1 MKVLPWIALFLAGT
15 LPAGAAPAGT
25 AILPAHTLA
34 TAHYG
39 NDAPWYE
46 ANIPFFDCSD
56 PEITAVYYY
65 RWEDY
70 KAHIRDLGDR
80 GGLVTEFLND
90 VGWSIFPTQ
99 SLNDATAFH
108 IHEGRWLADLSYVD
122 EYIDSMYTGG
132 GNDRHFS
139 ESIADAAYANYLVH
153 GDRQFIIKHLD
164 TMQHIFHRWDDH
176 YDFTKDL
183 YFIEPILDATEYS
196 IASIDASGG
205 RDGFQGGKAFRPTI
219 NSFMYANAAAISKIA
234 MLAGDAATAKSFADT
249 AAAIR
254 SNVETKLWNDGMQHF
269 VDRYQAN
276 NKFVHYWDF
285 IRGRELAGYTPWYY
299 ELPEQDPKYVASWHY
314 LLSPDDFSGPH
325 GLRTVEPSYQFYMK
339 QFRFDKATG
348 TPECQWNGASWPFD
362 TTLVLG
368 GMANLLNDY
377 SQNVVTSDDYVRL
390 LKQYAHQHYL
400 NGKLDV
406 QEDYNPDT
414 GNVIVGLSRSH
425 HYNHSG
431 YDDLVITG
439 LSGLRPRADNTLE
452 INPLISSG
460 SNAIN
465 YLCLENIHYHGQLIT
480 ILYDRDGTHYGKGA
494 GLSIYVNGTRV
505 VDPSPLGRKL
515 VQIDAPTTNPPE
527 THPVNLA
534 INLSKIGF
542 PTPSASINTTPAAL
556 YSALDGRVWYFPEMP
571 KYWTTLG
578 SQAAKDWYAVD
589 FGTAKWLSSAKLYF
603 YSDSIQFNAPA
614 SYTLQSWTGTAWA
627 DIPNAKTT
635 PDAPIAG
642 GENTITFQPIHTSRL
657 RVVLTSKPKL
667 AIALV
672 QLKAY

>member
-1 MKVLPWIALFLAGT
+1 
-15 LPAGAAPAGT
+15 
-25 AILPAHTLA
+25 
-34 TAHYG
+34 
-39 NDAPWYE
+39 
-46 ANIPFFDCSD
+46 
-56 PEITAVYYY
+56 
-65 RWEDY
+65 
-70 KAHIRDLGDR
+70 
-80 GGLVTEFLND
+80 
-90 VGWSIFPTQ
+90 
-99 SLNDATAFH
+99 
-108 IHEGRWLADLSYVD
+108 
-122 EYIDSMYTGG
+122 
-132 GNDRHFS
+132 
-139 ESIADAAYANYLVH
+139 
-153 GDRQFIIKHLD
+153 
-164 TMQHIFHRWDDH
+164 
-176 YDFTKDL
+176 
-183 YFIEPILDATEYS
+183 
-196 IASIDASGG
+196 
-205 RDGFQGGKAFRPTI
+205 
-219 NSFMYANAAAISKIA
+219 
-234 MLAGDAATAKSFADT
+234 
-249 AAAIR
+249 
-254 SNVETKLWNDGMQHF
+254 
-269 VDRYQAN
+269 
-276 NKFVHYWDF
+276 
-285 IRGRELAGYTPWYY
+285 
-299 ELPEQDPKYVASWHY
+299 
-314 LLSPDDFSGPH
+314 
-325 GLRTVEPSYQFYMK
+325 
-339 QFRFDKATG
+339 
-348 TPECQWNGASWPFD
+348 
-362 TTLVLG
+362 
-368 GMANLLNDY
+368 MANLLNDY
-377 SQNVVTSDDYVRL
+377 SPERGNVNDDYVRL

-589 FGTAKWLSSAKLYF
+589 FGTAKWLSSGKALFLQRQHPIQRSGKLHPPILDRHGLGRYPQCKDNAGRPNRRRREHHHLPAHPHLPPAGRPDQQAEV
-603 YSDSIQFNAPA
+603 SHRPRSVEGLLIMKQFP
-614 SYTLQSWTGTAWA
+614 
-627 DIPNAKTT
+627 
-635 PDAPIAG
+635 PDACREATP
-642 GENTITFQPIHTSRL
+642 L
-657 RVVLTSKPKL
+657 
-667 AIALV
+667 
-672 QLKAY
+672 